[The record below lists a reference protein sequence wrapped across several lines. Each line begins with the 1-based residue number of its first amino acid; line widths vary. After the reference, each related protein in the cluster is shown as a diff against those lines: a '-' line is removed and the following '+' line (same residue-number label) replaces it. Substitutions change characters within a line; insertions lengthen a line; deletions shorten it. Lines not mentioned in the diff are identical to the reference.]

1 MFSWQVSD
9 QIYFNCFLTYPNC
22 EVVDDWDPHIRVS
35 FEAEGE
41 DWGADEENGHN
52 PNCLSKYLLIIDW
65 LIDWLRWRWRGWI
78 VSQQPEWGEQILIE
92 DWQTDKQNTWES
104 DLYFLTMTKT
114 VA

>member
-22 EVVDDWDPHIRVS
+22 EVVDDWNPHIRVS

-52 PNCLSKYLLIIDW
+52 PNCLS
-65 LIDWLRWRWRGWI
+65 
-78 VSQQPEWGEQILIE
+78 E
-92 DWQTDKQNTWES
+92 
-104 DLYFLTMTKT
+104 
-114 VA
+114 